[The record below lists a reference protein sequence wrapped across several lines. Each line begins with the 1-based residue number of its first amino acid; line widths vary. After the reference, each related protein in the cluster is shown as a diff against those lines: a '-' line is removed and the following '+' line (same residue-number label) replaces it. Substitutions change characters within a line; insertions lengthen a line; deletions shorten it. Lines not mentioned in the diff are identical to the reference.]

1 MLLASALLA
10 MQILQLRRHRVDD
23 YRARYRLWYYVV
35 IGLLLAS
42 MDSVAG
48 LHRIVE
54 SGARQIVTRSTLPL
68 PASSLLW
75 MLLVVGTALAVSLL
89 FEIRASRGAVL
100 CVAMSVVA
108 YVANGVLRQGQLGLL
123 SDPLLTI
130 VEGLT
135 LLTGHYLLLMS
146 LVVYGRHV
154 HLDAQGRLKPATQR
168 RRVRAQR
175 LWNSLPLLRKGG
187 TGETES
193 SGDASSE
200 VDEEKRA
207 PTKPAQSNSEPA
219 RTSRR
224 PTEQKQPTTS
234 RELDEEAEA
243 DDGPSTLPLSRAERK
258 RMRKQQKRDR
268 RAA

>member
-10 MQILQLRRHRVDD
+10 LQILQLRRHRVDD

-54 SGARQIVTRSTLPL
+54 SGARQIVARSTLPL

-75 MLLVVGTALAVSLL
+75 MLVVVGTVLAVSLL
-89 FEIRASRGAVL
+89 FEIRASRGAAF

-108 YVANGVLRQGQLGLL
+108 YVANGVLRQGQLGFL
-123 SDPLLTI
+123 SDPLLAI
-130 VEGLT
+130 IEGLT

-154 HLDAQGRLKPATQR
+154 HFDAQGRLKPAMQH
-168 RRVRAQR
+168 RRVRARR
-175 LWNSLPLLRKGG
+175 LWNSLPLLRKRG
-187 TGETES
+187 TEATES
-193 SGDASSE
+193 SGDASAD

-207 PTKPAQSNSEPA
+207 ATKPAGSDSEPA
-219 RTSRR
+219 STPRR
-224 PTEQKQPTTS
+224 PTEQKQPPTS
-234 RELDEEAEA
+234 RESDEEA
-243 DDGPSTLPLSRAERK
+243 DDGPSTLPLSRSERK
-258 RMRKQQKRDR
+258 RLRKQQKRDR